1 MPKQVF
7 SMKYTALRLP
17 EIIIQKIDKNAK
29 KNGITRSE
37 QIRIDLIKR
46 YGVENATKKQN

>member
-1 MPKQVF
+1 
-7 SMKYTALRLP
+7 MKYTALRLP

-37 QIRIDLIKR
+37 QIRQILIQI
-46 YGVENATKKQN
+46 YGDKNGSEKQN